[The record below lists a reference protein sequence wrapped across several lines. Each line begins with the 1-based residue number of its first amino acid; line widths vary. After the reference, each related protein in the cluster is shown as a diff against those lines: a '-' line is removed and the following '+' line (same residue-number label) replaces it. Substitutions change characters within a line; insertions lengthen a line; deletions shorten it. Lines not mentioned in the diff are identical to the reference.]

1 MSLGLNE
8 LELLE
13 ETRRKEGGDII
24 VSIAITWWRG
34 FKNDSQLTRPTAK
47 TVLRLRTKIPK

>member
-24 VSIAITWWRG
+24 SIAITWWRG
-34 FKNDSQLTRPTAK
+34 FK
-47 TVLRLRTKIPK
+47 